1 MEPADTRTDLRYS
14 LCTMAEEGNTI
25 LAIRHAD
32 DLADFLPTINGGG
45 QFMVVD
51 RTPGATIADH
61 LAQYVPV
68 LDAFQIARFGYTR
81 IEFVTGIDRGNGR
94 SAGGQYTAN
103 HRFTHVNPFT
113 AESLDH
119 AIETFHQFHAEK
131 LAQLSAAQ

>member
-1 MEPADTRTDLRYS
+1 
-14 LCTMAEEGNTI
+14 MAEEGNTI
-25 LAIRHAD
+25 TEIRHAD

-68 LDAFQIARFGYTR
+68 LDAFAVARFGYTR

-103 HRFTHVNPFT
+103 HRFTHANPFT

-119 AIETFHQFHAEK
+119 AIEAFHRFHAEK